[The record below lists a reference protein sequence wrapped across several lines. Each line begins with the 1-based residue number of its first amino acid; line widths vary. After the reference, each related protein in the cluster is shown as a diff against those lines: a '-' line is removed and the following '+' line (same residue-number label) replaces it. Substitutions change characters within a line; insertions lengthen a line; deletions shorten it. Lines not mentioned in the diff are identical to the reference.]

1 MRSFA
6 LANALRCV
14 CFLSFFASLPL
25 NISTNV
31 LTVRRPPPVQTGGGL
46 SYVDELIGATCLLEQ
61 TLKASNRYFKDCDI
75 PNGGPIEKPQVR
87 QHKLQAG
94 GGEAEVT
101 LFAHLVLLFIVYGTT
116 V

>member
-1 MRSFA
+1 MRG
-6 LANALRCV
+6 
-14 CFLSFFASLPL
+14 
-25 NISTNV
+25 
-31 LTVRRPPPVQTGGGL
+31 PPQVQACGGL
-46 SYVDELIGATCLLEQ
+46 SCVDELIGTTCIQEQ

-94 GGEAEVT
+94 GGEAEVK
-101 LFAHLVLLFIVYGTT
+101 LFAHSVLLFIVFGTT